1 MRRLTAGL
9 AGLAL
14 TLAAAG
20 ALAQSAP
27 AAGAAPAPA
36 PASAPIPAAPGAMS
50 VEKTTIGDLL
60 ADPAAKA
67 VMDKDMPALVAYP
80 GLDQIK
86 GMTLRDISV
95 YPEAQLDDTK
105 LAAIQKDLDAAKK

>member
-14 TLAAAG
+14 TVTAFG
-20 ALAQSAP
+20 AHAQTQTP
-27 AAGAAPAPA
+27 
-36 PASAPIPAAPGAMS
+36 PASPTPIAAAPGAMS
-50 VEKTTIGDLL
+50 VEKTSIGDLL
-60 ADPAAKA
+60 TDPGAKA
-67 VMDKDMPALVAYP
+67 VMEKDMPKLVSYP

-95 YPEAQLDDTK
+95 YPEAELDDAK
-105 LAAIQKDLDAAKK
+105 LASIQKDLDAAKK

>member
-14 TLAAAG
+14 ALTALG
-20 ALAQSAP
+20 AHAQTATPPAAP
-27 AAGAAPAPA
+27 AA
-36 PASAPIPAAPGAMS
+36 IPVAPGAMS
-50 VEKTTIGDLL
+50 VENTPIADLL
-60 ADPAAKA
+60 ADPGAKA
-67 VMDKDMPALVAYP
+67 VLEKDMPKLVSYP

-86 GMTLRDISV
+86 GMTLRGISV
-95 YPEAQLDDTK
+95 YPEAELDDAK

>member
-14 TLAAAG
+14 TLAAFG
-20 ALAQSAP
+20 AHAQSAP
-27 AAGAAPAPA
+27 AAAAPATPA
-36 PASAPIPAAPGAMS
+36 AIPAAAGAMS
-50 VEKTTIGDLL
+50 VENTPIGDLL
-60 ADPAAKA
+60 ADPASKA
-67 VMDKDMPALVAYP
+67 VMEKDMPALVAYP

-86 GMTLRDISV
+86 GMTLRGISV